1 MKSDNKALDA
11 KKIEAYRGRL
21 LKEKETLTEELK
33 ELNEGNLH
41 MLQSD
46 MSGETAHDEHLA
58 DSGTATFERERD
70 LTLENNIKDMLDR
83 IDHALSKMDKNT
95 YGVCDHCGGSIDP
108 ARLKAVPFANLCI
121 TCKKE
126 EENRR

>member
-11 KKIEAYRGRL
+11 KKIEAYRDRL

>member
-1 MKSDNKALDA
+1 MERKNRAADP
-11 KKIEAYRGRL
+11 KKLEHFKNRL
-21 LKEKETLTEELK
+21 IKEKETLTK
-33 ELNEGNLH
+33 ELNEINEGNLH

-70 LTLENNIKDMLDR
+70 LTLENNIKDLLTR
-83 IDHALSKMDKNT
+83 VEAALAKMDKGT
-95 YGVCDHCGGSIDP
+95 YGVCDRCTGEIDP
-108 ARLKAVPFANLCI
+108 ARMKAVPYANLCI

-126 EENRR
+126 EENRG

>member
-1 MKSDNKALDA
+1 MNNENKALDA
-11 KKIEAYRGRL
+11 KKIEFYRERL
-21 LKEKETLTEELK
+21 LKEKETLTEELR

-83 IDHALSKMDKNT
+83 IEMALVKMDKNT
-95 YGVCDHCGGSIDP
+95 YGFCDRCGSSIDP

>member
-1 MKSDNKALDA
+1 MESENKALDI
-11 KKIEAYRGRL
+11 KKIEAYRERL
-21 LKEKETLTEELK
+21 LKEKDSLTEELK
-33 ELNEGNLH
+33 ELNEGNLQ

-83 IDHALSKMDKNT
+83 IDHALTKMDKKT
-95 YGVCDHCGGSIDP
+95 YGVCDRCGGSIDP

-121 TCKKE
+121 SCKKD

>member
-1 MKSDNKALDA
+1 MENENKPLDA
-11 KKIEAYRGRL
+11 KKLEAYRGRL
-21 LKEKETLTEELK
+21 MKEKETLAAELN
-33 ELNEGNLH
+33 ELNEGNLN

-70 LTLENNIKDMLDR
+70 LTLENNIKDMLNR
-83 IDHALSKMDKNT
+83 IEVALAKMDKST
-95 YGVCDHCGGSIDP
+95 YGVCDRCGGSIDP
-108 ARLKAVPFANLCI
+108 ARLKAVPYANLCI

>member
-1 MKSDNKALDA
+1 MKSSPEAD
-11 KKIEAYRGRL
+11 KKKTEAFKTRL
-21 LKEKETLTEELK
+21 LKEKESLLK
-33 ELNEGNLH
+33 EMDELNEGNLN

-70 LTLENNIKDMLDR
+70 LSLENNISDLITR
-83 IDHALSKMDKNT
+83 IDLALDKIAKGT
-95 YGVCDHCGGSIDP
+95 YGVCDRCGGAIDP
-108 ARLKAVPFANLCI
+108 ARLKAVPYATLCI

-126 EENRR
+126 EESKR

>member
-1 MKSDNKALDA
+1 VKA
-11 KKIEAYRGRL
+11 KKEADDKKKTAAKDRL
-21 LKEKETLTEELK
+21 LKEKEKLKRELD
-33 ELNEGNLH
+33 ELNEGNLN

-70 LTLENNIKDMLDR
+70 LTLENNISDIMTR
-83 IDHALSKMDKNT
+83 IDIALVKMDKGT
-95 YGVCDHCGGSIDP
+95 YGICDRCGNDIDP
-108 ARLKAVPFANLCI
+108 ARLKAVPYANLCI

-126 EENRR
+126 EESKR

>member
-1 MKSDNKALDA
+1 MKVNKEADDKKLTVA
-11 KKIEAYRGRL
+11 KGRL
-21 LKEKETLTEELK
+21 LKEKEALQRELD
-33 ELNEGNLH
+33 ELNEGNLN

-70 LTLENNIKDMLDR
+70 LTLENNITDIMTK
-83 IDHALSKMDKNT
+83 IDLALAKMEKGT
-95 YGVCDHCGGSIDP
+95 YGICDRCGNDIDP
-108 ARLKAVPFANLCI
+108 ARLKAVPYANLCI

-126 EENRR
+126 EESKR

>member
-11 KKIEAYRGRL
+11 KKIEAYRDRL
-21 LKEKETLTEELK
+21 LKEKETLKAELK

>member
-1 MKSDNKALDA
+1 MEAKNRAGDPKKLELYKS
-11 KKIEAYRGRL
+11 RL
-21 LKEKETLTEELK
+21 LKEKETLTK
-33 ELNEGNLH
+33 ELEEINEGNLQ

-70 LTLENNIKDMLDR
+70 LTLENNIKDLLNKVDA
-83 IDHALSKMDKNT
+83 ALAKMDKDT
-95 YGVCDHCGGSIDP
+95 YGECDRCNGEIDP
-108 ARLKAVPFANLCI
+108 ARLKAVPYANLCI